1 MTRTHPLLYEINT
14 RCWLRRLAEER
25 GGPVTLASVPPAQF
39 EQWRR
44 LGFTH
49 IWLMGAWTS
58 GPRARQ
64 QALAQPRQRRLYGE
78 VLPGW
83 QAGDVAGS
91 PYAIGDYRVPAALG
105 GEAGLAE
112 FRNTLQAYGLKLL
125 LDFVPNHLGL
135 DHPWLTERPDLF
147 VQSPKPRP
155 GTFRQE
161 TTRGPRWLAHG
172 KDPHF
177 LPWTDTVQLDYR
189 RPDTRAA
196 MTGLLESIACRC
208 DGARCD
214 MAMLLLEDV
223 FSRTWEQFPAADP
236 APGSEFWADAN
247 AARGA
252 GFQPANPR
260 GPGSEFWA
268 DAIAAVKRTSPD
280 FLFLAEAYWGL
291 EPRLQALGFD
301 YTYDKLL
308 YDQVIA
314 RDAAGA
320 QRHLLGSP
328 PQGLA
333 AGAHFLENHDEPR
346 AASLLSLPEQ
356 GAAAFLILGLPG
368 MRFLHQGQLS
378 GARIHLPVQLLRC
391 PAEPKQPAIQALYER
406 LLTTLLATSVG
417 RGQGELLPPRA
428 AWPDNPTAQN
438 FVLAQW
444 QAQPPEFD
452 LVAVNL
458 APHPSQCYAP
468 LNPPGLAARQWRLD
482 DLLARQHFLRD
493 GPDLHRRGL
502 YLDLPAHGTSLLHAQ
517 PA

>member
-1 MTRTHPLLYEINT
+1 MTRSHPLLYEINT
-14 RCWLRRLAEER
+14 RCWLRRLAQER
-25 GGPVTLASVPPAQF
+25 GGPVTLAGVPPAQF
-39 EQWRR
+39 ERWRR

-49 IWLMGAWTS
+49 IWLMGVWTS

-64 QALAQPRQRRLYGE
+64 HALAQPQQRRLYGQ

-83 QAGDVAGS
+83 QADDVAGS
-91 PYAIGDYRVPAALG
+91 PYAMGDYQVPAALG

-112 FRNTLQAYGLKLL
+112 FRNTLHACGLKLL

-155 GTFRQE
+155 GAFRQE
-161 TTRGPRWLAHG
+161 TRLGPRWLAHG
-172 KDPHF
+172 KDPYF
-177 LPWTDTVQLDYR
+177 PPWTDTVQLDYR

-196 MTGLLESIACRC
+196 MTGLLESVARRC

-214 MAMLLLEDV
+214 MAMLLLDDV
-223 FSRTWEQFPAADP
+223 FSRTWEQFPAPDP
-236 APGSEFWADAN
+236 
-247 AARGA
+247 RGA
-252 GFQPANPR
+252 GFQPANP
-260 GPGSEFWA
+260 PEPASEFWA
-268 DAIAAVKRTSPD
+268 DAIAAVKQASPG

-291 EPRLQALGFD
+291 EPRLQGLGFD
-301 YTYDKLL
+301 YTYDKVL
-308 YDQVIA
+308 YDQLIA
-314 RDAAGA
+314 RDTAGA
-320 QRHLLGSP
+320 QRHLLGLP
-328 PQGLA
+328 PPGLA

-346 AASLLSLPEQ
+346 AASLLSLAEH
-356 GAAAFLILGLPG
+356 GAAALLILGLPG

-378 GARIHLPVQLLRC
+378 GARVHLPVQLTRR
-391 PAEPKQPAIQALYER
+391 PAEPKQPAIQALYEQ
-406 LLTTLLATSVG
+406 LLTTLPATSVG
-417 RGQGELLPPRA
+417 RGQGELLLPRA

-438 FVLAQW
+438 FLLVQW
-444 QAQPPEFD
+444 QAQPPDFD

-468 LNPPGLAARQWRLD
+468 LNLPGLAARQWRLD
-482 DLLARQHFLRD
+482 DLLAREHFLRD
-493 GPDLHRRGL
+493 GPDLHRRGI